1 MFLASFL
8 IGLREGLEAALIVGI
23 LVAVTQRRRRPEAL
37 NKITWGVGSAIG
49 LSILLGAVFTFTA
62 YSLSETGEQIFAGI
76 MSLAAVGMITWMI
89 FWMITAGRHLRSHLE
104 SEAKTALALGT
115 SWAMFW
121 IAFISV
127 GREGLETTIMLWSSL
142 TQPEALFGAVVGLL
156 AAVALGYL
164 VYRGLVRVN
173 LGTFFTVTGIVLVIA
188 AAGIAAHGIHELQ
201 EAAFLP
207 GPYSGP
213 PIAPTDLIT
222 GAVAVGLT
230 GGPFW
235 LASFPFGWAFDL
247 TATIDPSTWGAA
259 LVKAL
264 LGVTPRMS
272 WLEVI
277 AWLGYLGFVLPK
289 FLSRTPRRRSGAPE
303 VDKPAPAEKADL
315 ESAVR
320 E

>member
-23 LVAVTQRRRRPEAL
+23 LVAVAQRRRRPEAL
-37 NKITWGVGSAIG
+37 TKISWGVGSAIG
-49 LSILLGAVFTFTA
+49 MSILLGAVFTFTA

-76 MSLAAVGMITWMI
+76 MSVAAVAMITWMI
-89 FWMITAGRHLRSHLE
+89 FWMMTAGRNLRAQLE
-104 SEAKTALALGT
+104 SEANTALALG
-115 SWAMFW
+115 SGWAMFW

-127 GREGLETTIMLWSSL
+127 GREGLETTIMLWSSV
-142 TQPEALFGAVVGLL
+142 TQPEALLGATVGLL
-156 AAVALGYL
+156 AAAALGYL
-164 VYRGLVRVN
+164 VYRGLVRFN
-173 LGTFFTVTGIVLVIA
+173 LGTFFTVTGIILIIA
-188 AAGIAAHGIHELQ
+188 AAGILAHGIHELQ
-201 EAAFLP
+201 EAAVLP
-207 GPYSGP
+207 GPYSGA
-213 PIAPTDLIT
+213 PITPTDLMT

-247 TATIDPSTWGAA
+247 TANIDPSTWGAA

-264 LGVTPRMS
+264 FGLTPRMS

-277 AWLGYLGFVLPK
+277 AWLGYLGAVLPR
-289 FLSRTPRRRSGAPE
+289 FLAWMPRRRPTETALDRPTPSE
-303 VDKPAPAEKADL
+303 KPDL